1 VNCFQIAAIP
11 RLGVS
16 LQIGNNRKMGQPQSQ
31 FLVQFK
37 RAFARRFSQQVD
49 WAVEQTA
56 GNVAQLPGVVDLRR
70 GGILHRMEQ
79 FEIGDLRA
87 DFSNRTL
94 VIEYEH
100 KQLTLSNLLKYW
112 PYVRG
117 ELNVKPQYPIVL
129 CHFSNWWSY
138 GSYRDLWNW
147 VILRMQ
153 TDPDR
158 LVDIQGHQFD
168 HGGPDITLRDA
179 GVRAALDWI
188 ERVCAH

>member
-1 VNCFQIAAIP
+1 
-11 RLGVS
+11 
-16 LQIGNNRKMGQPQSQ
+16 MGQPQSQ

-37 RAFARRFSQQVD
+37 TAFAQRFSQQVD
-49 WAVEQTA
+49 WVGEQAA
-56 GNVAQLPGVVDLRR
+56 GNVAQLPGVVALRR
-70 GGILHRMEQ
+70 GGILHRLEK

-87 DFSNRTL
+87 DFSDRTL
-94 VIEYEH
+94 VIEYEQ

-117 ELNVKPQYPIVL
+117 ELNVKPERPIIL

-138 GSYRDLWNW
+138 GTYRDLWNW
-147 VILRMQ
+147 VMLRMQ
-153 TDPDR
+153 TDPER